1 MAPILESFFAK
12 TMVNTYLRK
21 RPLICYSMYSTGE
34 KQAMMIIGKLMNKVS
49 FEDVV
54 ESSLIQNIINTY
66 IVRDIIIINIRYVTK
81 FIHLINLFT

>member
-21 RPLICYSMYSTGE
+21 RPLICYSIYSTGE
-34 KQAMMIIGKLMNKVS
+34 KLAMMIIGKLMNKVS

-54 ESSLIQNIINTY
+54 ESSLVQNIINTY
-66 IVRDIIIINIRYVTK
+66 IGRDI
-81 FIHLINLFT
+81 FSFNLVVCYYYYYYYYQY